1 MDFSLVLVL
10 LTFGMGFIWALD
22 ALVLKPR
29 RTAASGA
36 GLSDGDMDAPKEPM
50 LVEFSRSFF
59 PIVLVVLLIRSFAFE
74 PFRIPSSS
82 MMPTLRVG
90 DFIFVS
96 KFSYGLRLP
105 VLNTKVLDLGAPER
119 GDVAVFRLP
128 SDPATNYIKRIVG
141 VPGDTV
147 SMREKRLWINGVPVP
162 MELQDDIV
170 NIECGGFWM
179 NVQAAT
185 ETIGRTGHTIYIGDQ
200 RDRDSPFL
208 DRPVPEGQ
216 YLVMGDNRD
225 CSRDG
230 RAIGYIPEQ
239 NLVGRAVRI
248 WMNWDSESRRP
259 LWHRIWDR
267 IE

>member
-1 MDFSLVLVL
+1 MDFALILVVL
-10 LTFGMGFIWALD
+10 AALMGAIWAVD
-22 ALVLKPR
+22 ALLLKPR
-29 RTAASGA
+29 RRAATGGDA
-36 GLSDGDMDAPKEPM
+36 GKEPW
-50 LVEFSRSFF
+50 LVEISRSFF
-59 PIVLVVLLIRSFAFE
+59 PIVLLVLVVRSFAYE

-105 VLNTKVLDLGAPER
+105 VLNWQIMETGQPRR

-128 SDPATNYIKRIVG
+128 AEPHTNYIKRVIG
-141 VPGDTV
+141 IPGDVVTV
-147 SMREKRLWINGVPVP
+147 RDKQVFINGEPVALQLLGETV
-162 MELQDDIV
+162 EL
-170 NIECGGFWM
+170 ECGGFWF
-179 NVQAAT
+179 NARVAEESIG
-185 ETIGRTGHTIYIGDQ
+185 ETRHQVYLSDQ
-200 RDRDSPFL
+200 QDRPSPFL
-208 DRPVPEGQ
+208 GRPVPEDQ

-230 RAIGYIPEQ
+230 RIIGYIPEQ

-248 WMNWDSESRRP
+248 WMNWDSELGRP
-259 LWHRIWDR
+259 LWNRIGNR

>member
-1 MDFSLVLVL
+1 LDFSLILVL
-10 LTFGMGFIWALD
+10 LTFAMGFIWALD

-29 RTAASGA
+29 RLGAFEGGAAG
-36 GLSDGDMDAPKEPM
+36 GDAPKEPA
-50 LVEFSRSFF
+50 LIEFSRSFF
-59 PIVLVVLLIRSFAFE
+59 PIVLVVLLIRSFAYE

-105 VLNTKVLDLGAPER
+105 VLNTRIVSLGEPER

-128 SDPATNYIKRIVG
+128 SDPSTNYIKRIVG
-141 VPGDTV
+141 VPGDVV
-147 SMREKRLWINGVPVP
+147 SLRDKRLWINGEPVP
-162 MELQDDIV
+162 LEDTGETV
-170 NIECGGFWM
+170 EIECGGFWFS
-179 NVQAAT
+179 ARHFS
-185 ETIGRTGHTIYIGDQ
+185 ETIGGHSHSVYLGEQ
-200 RDRDSPFL
+200 RDRTSPFL

-230 RAIGYIPEQ
+230 RIIGYIPEDH
-239 NLVGRAVRI
+239 LVGRAVRI
-248 WMNWDSESRRP
+248 WMNWDAESKRP
-259 LWHRIWDR
+259 LWNRIWDR

>member
-1 MDFSLVLVL
+1 
-10 LTFGMGFIWALD
+10 MGFIWALD
-22 ALVLKPR
+22 ALLLKPR
-29 RTAASGA
+29 RQGAFEAGAAG
-36 GLSDGDMDAPKEPM
+36 GDTPKEPA
-50 LVEFSRSFF
+50 LIEFSRSFF
-59 PIVLVVLLIRSFAFE
+59 PIVLVVLLIRSFAYE

-105 VLNTKVLDLGAPER
+105 VLNTKIVALGEPDR

-141 VPGDTV
+141 IPGDVV
-147 SMREKRLWINGVPVP
+147 SLRDRQLWINGEPVP
-162 MELQDDIV
+162 LEDTGEIV
-170 NIECGGFWM
+170 EIECGGFWFS
-179 NVQAAT
+179 ARRLT
-185 ETIGRTGHTIYIGDQ
+185 ETIGEQSHSVFLGEQ
-200 RDRDSPFL
+200 RDRSSPFL

-230 RAIGYIPEQ
+230 RIIGYIPEDH
-239 NLVGRAVRI
+239 LVGRAVRI
-248 WMNWDSESRRP
+248 WMNWDSESKRP
-259 LWHRIWDR
+259 LWNRIGDR